1 MNKYV
6 IVTASD
12 RKYGDFLIEHWL
24 ASLRENT
31 RLEGIDIAV
40 LDYGLSVAQRF
51 YLAGNGIRTRAGKR
65 DGHVAVIRY
74 RELKA
79 FLSENP
85 QYEQVLL
92 CDSGDIV
99 FQGDIAPVFAL
110 RPDAYRAVSEDYKP
124 FFSVFIGPDFFGPE
138 DRERLSECFVRNPM
152 INGGFVAAPRE
163 KMMALADACLRT
175 IKDHTKFG
183 PDQIVLN
190 GVLHAEGYVELDSL
204 YNYVLATAKEGIRI
218 KDGRFFTG
226 QGREPVV
233 VHNAGN
239 VGLLRPIENFG
250 YGAERNRL
258 KEDVYAA
265 LQALYASTEGLF
277 KTQELFLESRRLF
290 RSTARALMRDLVPP
304 PLRDG
309 KD

>member
-24 ASLRENT
+24 
-31 RLEGIDIAV
+31 
-40 LDYGLSVAQRF
+40 
-51 YLAGNGIRTRAGKR
+51 
-65 DGHVAVIRY
+65 
-74 RELKA
+74 
-79 FLSENP
+79 
-85 QYEQVLL
+85 
-92 CDSGDIV
+92 
-99 FQGDIAPVFAL
+99 
-110 RPDAYRAVSEDYKP
+110 
-124 FFSVFIGPDFFGPE
+124 
-138 DRERLSECFVRNPM
+138 ECFVRNPM

-163 KMMALADACLRT
+163 KMMALADECLRT

-190 GVLHAEGYVELDSL
+190 GVLHAEGYEELDSL

-226 QGREPVV
+226 QGREPIV

-290 RSTARALMRDLVPP
+290 RSKARALMRDLVPP